1 MSRPRK
7 LKKLGCLPKKCLF
20 GPKDNLSE
28 TSYVLTLEQYETIRL
43 IDQMKYQ
50 QVDAAKTMG
59 VARTTVQKLYKEA
72 RTIIANALIEG
83 AYIHIKGESTMK
95 ENCCQDHEHQA
106 TKLLIA
112 AEKDQVAIDYQH
124 AERFELF
131 TLENNAISRQ
141 DTILPDAQGGCR
153 RFILSLGVEHLV
165 TGSMH
170 QHHFERYQD
179 SHIKV
184 YYGRNLSV
192 KDALG
197 QFLNGQLPSIKDHLT
212 DSVDHT
218 HDNEGCCGGKHH
230 QHSHD
235 HDKEGCCGGKHHHE

>member
-7 LKKLGCLPKKCLF
+7 FKHLGCLPKKCLF

-28 TSYVLTLEQYETIRL
+28 TSYVLTLEQFETIRL

-50 QVDAAKTMG
+50 QIDAAQAMG

-72 RTIIANALIEG
+72 RTIIANALVEG
-83 AYIHIKGESTMK
+83 AYIHIKGENTMK
-95 ENCCQDHEHQA
+95 ENCCQDHAHQA

-112 AEKDQVAIDYQH
+112 ADKDQVAIDYRH

-131 TLENNAISRQ
+131 TLEDNAVSRQ

-165 TGSMH
+165 TGSMN

-179 SHIKV
+179 SHVKV

-192 KDALG
+192 KDALN
-197 QFLNGQLPSIKDHLT
+197 QFLNNQLFSIEDHLT
-212 DSVDHT
+212 DGEQHT
-218 HDNEGCCGGKHH
+218 HGEEGCCGKKEDQHEHKHNN
-230 QHSHD
+230 D
-235 HDKEGCCGGKHHHE
+235 GCCGKHHHE